1 MGTEEY
7 VPLYELT
14 DKTHRCKIKV
24 RVSRRWTLGSK
35 DSQEKKKR
43 FDGNQIQA
51 IVPKNHSNTFLNVL
65 HEGHVYHIENFSVQ
79 TRTDSFRPVQHEYLI
94 LIRWDTIVRG
104 SSEAHPEIP
113 KYNFDFV
120 EFNKI
125 RLLPK
130 ENQNLQDVYGT
141 LEGVSQLMFRKGLML
156 KEIFLKNSSGTELK
170 INLWENAIQLMDNV
184 ITYATSVPVLVVTS
198 LTVGSYYDQYF
209 LNSTSATQFYVN
221 LEIPEVLELQNSSTF
236 KERNI
241 SVLQASP
248 SVERNM
254 KDRSLRNRKTLS
266 QILQMLNA
274 DSVGQV
280 FTCKAIINDIVH
292 DYAPFYKSCT
302 KIGCRKKVIAKG
314 DHYWCNNCNNAIP
327 SPDAR
332 YQLKARIQDDTESTL
347 ITIFGDEAEELL
359 KHPASDLARLI
370 ESADGIQTVKAIM
383 DEIIGTSIVF
393 EIKINQYNIQSQGK
407 YGFTANK
414 VFQMDYNLDSHQIQE
429 DIEQVTES
437 SQILNDSFQAQLPDN
452 MQQNNSTL
460 MKEKQILLASSND
473 IPQPSNKKK
482 RPNKTFKRKA
492 YMEFST
498 EDSNETSQT
507 SVIRPPSKRVRRIKE
522 SKD

>member
-1 MGTEEY
+1 M
-7 VPLYELT
+7 
-14 DKTHRCKIKV
+14 
-24 RVSRRWTLGSK
+24 
-35 DSQEKKKR
+35 
-43 FDGNQIQA
+43 N
-51 IVPKNHSNTFLNVL
+51 
-65 HEGHVYHIENFSVQ
+65 
-79 TRTDSFRPVQHEYLI
+79 
-94 LIRWDTIVRG
+94 RG

-274 DSVGQV
+274 ESVGQV
-280 FTCKAIINDIVH
+280 FTCKAIIKDIVH

-414 VFQMDYNLDSHQIQE
+414 VFQMDYNLDSRQIQE
-429 DIEQVTES
+429 EIEQVTES

-452 MQQNNSTL
+452 MQLNNSTL
-460 MKEKQILLASSND
+460 MKEKQRDSFGQFND
-473 IPQPSNKKK
+473 IPQNKKK
-482 RPNKTFKRKA
+482 DLIKLSKEKLICARSANVKQLFYISSSGICKQT
-492 YMEFST
+492 
-498 EDSNETSQT
+498 NEAPHVEGECGECSG
-507 SVIRPPSKRVRRIKE
+507 SDLCVDWS
-522 SKD
+522 SSL

>member
-1 MGTEEY
+1 M
-7 VPLYELT
+7 L
-14 DKTHRCKIKV
+14 
-24 RVSRRWTLGSK
+24 SRLMN
-35 DSQEKKKR
+35 
-43 FDGNQIQA
+43 GNQIQA

-65 HEGHVYHIENFSVQ
+65 REGHVYHIENFSVQ
-79 TRTDSFRPVQHEYLI
+79 TRTYSFRPVQHEYLI

-156 KEIFLKNSSGTELK
+156 KEIFLKNS
-170 INLWENAIQLMDNV
+170 
-184 ITYATSVPVLVVTS
+184 
-198 LTVGSYYDQYF
+198 
-209 LNSTSATQFYVN
+209 
-221 LEIPEVLELQNSSTF
+221 SSTF

-393 EIKINQYNIQSQGK
+393 EIKNNQYNIQSQGK

-429 DIEQVTES
+429 EIEQVTES

-507 SVIRPPSKRVRRIKE
+507 SVIRPPSKRVRKIKE